1 MVENAQLE
9 SRSSHTSVSVRNKL
23 YMLSGAETQHCEVFD
38 KISKTFS
45 CFVPE
50 SPMWELG
57 FRNIQCVSM
66 GNKIIV
72 LNGESHYYTAF
83 DLERKEWTEAKCFS
97 FSKSA
102 NSYRMFKLTQFVLE
116 IIFRIFF
123 SNELQLII
131 HSKLL

>member
-1 MVENAQLE
+1 MVGYAQHV
-9 SRSSHTSVSVRNKL
+9 RSNHTSVSIRNKL

-38 KISKTFS
+38 NISKTFS

-83 DLERKEWTEAKCFS
+83 DLERKEWTERQCFS
-97 FSKSA
+97 ISKSA
-102 NSYRMFKLTQFVLE
+102 NSYRMFMLTQFFLE
-116 IIFRIFF
+116 TIFRTIFF
-123 SNELQLII
+123 KPILQLIL
-131 HSKLL
+131 HMKLF